1 MPCVIRAT
9 VSVSYFALSSISNK
23 ATRYNTSSTCTLA
36 FTTEAREADV
46 RRFGFDT
53 ERRVADPVKHSL
65 VTHSPREEEEGEDG
79 LVDACEAIRRRRET
93 KGEGQRPKYCTW
105 RYFKPPGP
113 GQSIGNGV
121 RPGHRKGVKNK

>member
-46 RRFGFDT
+46 RRFGFDM

-65 VTHSPREEEEGEDG
+65 VTHSPREEEGGEDG
-79 LVDACEAIRRRRET
+79 LVDACEAIRRRRRET
-93 KGEGQRPKYCTW
+93 KGEGQRPKYCLYVASFQTPRPRPVDRKW
-105 RYFKPPGP
+105 REA
-113 GQSIGNGV
+113 
-121 RPGHRKGVKNK
+121 RT